1 MRVQL
6 LRQHKVYDIIYN
18 KKKGITKL
26 NCYLCGKEIPEEEV
40 LEGEKYQICYEC
52 ELREEYGI

>member
-1 MRVQL
+1 MN
-6 LRQHKVYDIIYN
+6 KNIIRRGY
-18 KKKGITKL
+18 KL
-26 NCYLCGKEIPEEEV
+26 NCYLCGKEIPEEEI